1 MDACLIVSGDKEF
14 PSPEHLA
21 AFTRVHARGGVI
33 YRDAAKFARAIDQGV
48 MVAVVRTDSGIESH
62 ENLLAIAGILPLKRG
77 LFEMGAALV
86 RKDATGFGLQRY
98 MFEARLALYS
108 IRKIAPFDRLV
119 SAAGRASYGD
129 GSRHILE
136 RAGFEDMPHED
147 GPIEFRKDCA
157 TCTKAIPDGEVCCY
171 QYYRGGQAYEPVTFE
186 SDIENITRAR
196 DGMKLRLRRPDL
208 TRN

>member
-1 MDACLIVSGDKEF
+1 MDAHLQISGDKEF

-86 RKDATGFGLQRY
+86 RKDMTGFGFQRY
-98 MFEARLALYS
+98 MFEARKALYS

-147 GPIEFRKDCA
+147 GPIEFRRDCRTCRKD
-157 TCTKAIPDGEVCCY
+157 IPDGVVCCY
-171 QYYRGGQAYEPVTFE
+171 QYYRASQACETVTYVPGQYRI
-186 SDIENITRAR
+186 DRKR
-196 DGMKLRLRRPDL
+196 DGVALQL
-208 TRN
+208 TLPELAEN